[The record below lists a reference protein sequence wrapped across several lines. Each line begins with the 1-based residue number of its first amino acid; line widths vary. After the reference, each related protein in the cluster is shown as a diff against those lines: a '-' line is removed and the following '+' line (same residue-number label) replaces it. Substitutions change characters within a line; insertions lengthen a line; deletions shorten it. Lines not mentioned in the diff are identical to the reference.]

1 MLGTGDEVEPAA
13 GDTPP
18 TRASTVSATTGL
30 RIPLSYQT
38 FPEWPIPPGMAH
50 LSDDRPESQMQPSE
64 AEEIVGLLR
73 QMRVMAHVH
82 PTGLQKSAIR
92 VVLPGAEKRFGTR
105 TSCWTRGTGAG

>member
-1 MLGTGDEVEPAA
+1 
-13 GDTPP
+13 
-18 TRASTVSATTGL
+18 
-30 RIPLSYQT
+30 
-38 FPEWPIPPGMAH
+38 
-50 LSDDRPESQMQPSE
+50 MQPSE

-105 TSCWTRGTGAG
+105 TQLLDSRHRCWLTECSWDLFHSSLVLRTSTPARVPT